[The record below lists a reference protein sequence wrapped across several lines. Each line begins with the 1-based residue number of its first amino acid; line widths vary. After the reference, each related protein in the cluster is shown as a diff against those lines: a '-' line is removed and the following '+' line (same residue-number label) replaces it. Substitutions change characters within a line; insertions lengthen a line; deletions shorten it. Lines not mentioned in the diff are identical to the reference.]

1 MNLVTKATLNSSK
14 LEPFPFEKRIGDG
27 KLFGRE

>member
-14 LEPFPFEKRIGDG
+14 LEPFPFEKELAMESFLI
-27 KLFGRE
+27 E